1 MVHVQH
7 PVGVSLLPER
17 VVGRSTPCLER
28 FAAQVRIEVGLVA
41 DVDPVLVAQVVKT
54 FTLRIAL
61 YAEQVDPRHA
71 EFQQVVAQRRFVVGA
86 EVVYRA
92 QFDGTPVDRDA
103 LVRELYVTETDF
115 QRGVVGKA
123 AFMLDA

>member
-1 MVHVQH
+1 M
-7 PVGVSLLPER
+7 
-17 VVGRSTPCLER
+17 
-28 FAAQVRIEVGLVA
+28 
-41 DVDPVLVAQVVKT
+41 
-54 FTLRIAL
+54 RIAL

-103 LVRELYVTETDF
+103 LVRELYVPETDF